1 MSPPYLDAHFQLS
14 TLLLGWALGCYAL
27 FLQGT
32 VVRCVRRNDRDAG
45 LGWWL
50 GGALCVGTG
59 FWAQALL
66 NLAALQLPIRVGFVA
81 PVVLA
86 AWMPAVVISAAAIG
100 MQTRL
105 HFPVRLRVI
114 GGVLIAVGLC
124 LLTFIHASAI
134 VFQPSASWDGG
145 RLIGAVLLTLAG
157 CLLGSLALRRSLVVE
172 PPLWRRCLLVLGVSA
187 LFNAGQVCMAWAMQ
201 VPTGAE
207 SLSVAHLA
215 GEGLVPVLFGAV
227 MLLLI
232 MGHLSMRLDARAQRR
247 QQALADSLQV
257 AQAALDAAAQHDPLT
272 GLLNRTGF
280 ERLLHQ
286 RFEDANAP
294 AVGPLCV
301 MRLHVDGVR
310 TLTETYGHAHGDQL
324 LRHLAQRLQAALRA
338 GDVLAQA
345 ESDEFL
351 LLSQGLSDEHDLA
364 QLAQRLS
371 AAVHAPC
378 LIDGHELTVS
388 ASIGIARYPESFNAR
403 LLLRH
408 ASDAMLTARRAGGGV
423 YCFHRRGED
432 QMGVDQVALQR
443 DLRHAIARDELSL
456 HFQPKL
462 RAGSGQ
468 LAGVEALLRWQHP
481 VRGMVSPAT
490 FIPVAERFGLIGELG
505 LWVLDAACRQVRLWH
520 EAGVDVPV
528 GVNLSAHQLRQPDL
542 GQRVREALLRH
553 RVPPAML
560 ILEITESVAMD
571 DIEAS
576 MRVFDLLDEI
586 GVQLSIDDF
595 GTGYSSLSYLRRLP
609 ARQLKIDRSFI
620 ADLELS
626 RDARA
631 IVQAVVQLAHALG
644 LKVVGEGV
652 ETPAQAAIL
661 TRLQCD
667 ELQGY
672 LFARPMP
679 AQDLLPWLGQRGA
692 VPLAHVAQAAAQDGP
707 PEEPVG
713 RARADDEVLTNWSDL
728 GMVPLLR
735 AVKR

>member
-1 MSPPYLDAHFQLS
+1 MSPPYMDVHFQLS
-14 TLLLGWALGCYAL
+14 TQLIAWALGFYAL

-32 VVRCVRRNDRDAG
+32 VVRCVRANDRDAG

-66 NLAALQLPIRVGFVA
+66 NLVALQLPIRVGFVA
-81 PVVLA
+81 PVVMA
-86 AWMPAVVISAAAIG
+86 AWMPAVVISAAAIW
-100 MQTRL
+100 MQTRT
-105 HFPVRLRVI
+105 HFPQRLRLV
-114 GGVLIAVGLC
+114 GGLLVALGLC

-134 VFQPSASWDGG
+134 MFQPGVSWDVW
-145 RLIGAVLLTLAG
+145 RLAGALLLTLAG
-157 CLLGSLALRRSLVVE
+157 CLLGSLAIRRSLVAE
-172 PPLWRRCLLVLGVSA
+172 PPWWRRGLLVLGISA

-201 VPTGAE
+201 VPTGAVC
-207 SLSVAHLA
+207 LSVEHLA
-215 GEGLVPVLFGAV
+215 GEGWVLVLCGAV
-227 MLLLI
+227 LMLMI
-232 MGHLSMRLDARAQRR
+232 MGHLSMRLDARARRR
-247 QQALADSLQV
+247 QQALVDSLKE
-257 AQAALDAAAQHDPLT
+257 AQAALDVAAQHDPLT
-272 GLLNRTGF
+272 GLLNRVGF
-280 ERLLHQ
+280 ERMLHQ
-286 RFEDANAP
+286 GFESPSSP

-310 TLTETYGHAHGDQL
+310 TLTETYGHAHSDQL
-324 LRHLAQRLQAALRA
+324 MRHLALRLQAAMRG
-338 GDVLAQA
+338 GDVLAHA

-351 LLSQGLSDEHDLA
+351 MLSRGLSDEHELA

-371 AAVHAPC
+371 AAVHEPC
-378 LIDGHELTVS
+378 LIEGNELTVS

-403 LLLRH
+403 LLLAH
-408 ASDAMLTARRAGGGV
+408 ASDAMLTARKAGGGV
-423 YCFHRRGED
+423 YCFHRNGEE
-432 QMGVDQVALQR
+432 QVGVDQVALQR
-443 DLRHAIARDELSL
+443 DLRHAIARDELML

-462 RAGSGQ
+462 CAGNGELS
-468 LAGVEALLRWQHP
+468 GVEALLRWQHP
-481 VRGMVSPAT
+481 VRGLVSPAT

-505 LWVLDAACRQVRLWH
+505 LWVLDAACRQMRLWH

-528 GVNLSAHQLRQPDL
+528 AVNLSAHQLRQPDL
-542 GQRVREALLRH
+542 AQRVREVLLRH

-576 MRVFDLLDEI
+576 MRMFDQLDDI

-620 ADLELS
+620 GDLES
-626 RDARA
+626 SADAQA
-631 IVQAVVQLAHALG
+631 IVEAVVRLAHALG

-652 ETPAQAAIL
+652 ETLEQAAIL

-679 AQDLLPWLGQRGA
+679 AHALLVWLGQRGA
-692 VPLAHVAQAAAQDGP
+692 VITSPLPQHGDVDAQAGDGLT
-707 PEEPVG
+707 EG
-713 RARADDEVLTNWSDL
+713 EVLTTWSDL
-728 GMVPLLR
+728 GMAPLLR
-735 AVKR
+735 HIGR

>member
-1 MSPPYLDAHFQLS
+1 MSPPSMDAHFHLS
-14 TLLLGWALGCYAL
+14 TLLMAWALGMYAL
-27 FLQGT
+27 FLQGA

-66 NLAALQLPIRVGFVA
+66 NLVALQLPIRVGFVA

-86 AWMPAVVISAAAIG
+86 AWMPAVVISAAAIW
-100 MQTRL
+100 MQTRTN
-105 HFPVRLRVI
+105 FPLRLRLI
-114 GGVLIAVGLC
+114 GGVLIAMGLC

-134 VFQPSASWDGG
+134 MFQPSVSWDVG
-145 RLIGAVLLTLAG
+145 RLAGAVLLTLTG
-157 CLLGSLALRRSLVVE
+157 CLLGSLVLRRSLVAE
-172 PPLWRRCLLVLGVSA
+172 PPWWRRGLLVLGISA
-187 LFNAGQVCMAWAMQ
+187 LFNAGQVCMVWGMQ
-201 VPTGAE
+201 VPAGAVC
-207 SLSVAHLA
+207 LSVEHLA
-215 GEGLVPVLFGAV
+215 GEGLVMVLFGAV
-227 MLLLI
+227 MMLLI
-232 MGHLSMRLDARAQRR
+232 MGHLSMKLDARAQRR
-247 QQALADSLQV
+247 QQALVDSLKE
-257 AQAALDAAAQHDPLT
+257 AQDALNAAAQHDPLT

-280 ERLLHQ
+280 ERMLHQ
-286 RFEDANAP
+286 GFDAP
-294 AVGPLCV
+294 SFPGVGPLCV

-310 TLTETYGHAHGDQL
+310 TLTETYGHAQGDQL
-324 LRHLAQRLQAALRA
+324 MQHVARRLQGAMRE
-338 GDVLAQA
+338 GDVLAHA

-351 LLSQGLSDEHDLA
+351 LLTRGLSDEHELA

-378 LIDGHELTVS
+378 LIEGHELTVS

-403 LLLRH
+403 LLLTH
-408 ASDAMLTARRAGGGV
+408 ASNAMLTARKAGGGV
-423 YCFHRRGED
+423 YCFHRSGED
-432 QMGVDQVALQR
+432 QVGVDQVALQR

-462 RAGSGQ
+462 RAGSGE
-468 LAGVEALLRWQHP
+468 LSGVEALLRWQHP
-481 VRGMVSPAT
+481 VRGQVSPAT

-505 LWVLDAACRQVRLWH
+505 LWVLDAACRQMRLWH

-528 GVNLSAHQLRQPDL
+528 AVNLSAHQLRQPDL
-542 GQRVREALLRH
+542 EQRVREVLLRH

-576 MRVFDLLDEI
+576 MRVFDLLDDI
-586 GVQLSIDDF
+586 GVKLSIDDF

-620 ADLELS
+620 ADLES
-626 RDARA
+626 SADAQA
-631 IVQAVVQLAHALG
+631 IVEAVVRLAHALG

-652 ETPAQAAIL
+652 ETLEQAAIL
-661 TRLQCD
+661 THLKCD

-672 LFARPMP
+672 LYARPMP
-679 AQDLLPWLGQRGA
+679 AQALLVWLGQRGA
-692 VPLAHVAQAAAQDGP
+692 VVTMPQTPDDGAEEASEVLADG
-707 PEEPVG
+707 
-713 RARADDEVLTNWSDL
+713 EVLTTWSEL
-728 GMVPLLR
+728 GMAPLLR
-735 AVKR
+735 PVRR

>member
-1 MSPPYLDAHFQLS
+1 MSPPSMDAHFHLS
-14 TLLLGWALGCYAL
+14 TLLMAWALGMYAL
-27 FLQGT
+27 FLQGA

-66 NLAALQLPIRVGFVA
+66 NLVALQLPIRVGFVA

-86 AWMPAVVISAAAIG
+86 AWMPAVVISAAAIW
-100 MQTRL
+100 MQTRTN
-105 HFPVRLRVI
+105 FPLRLRLI
-114 GGVLIAVGLC
+114 GGVLIAMGLC

-134 VFQPSASWDGG
+134 MFQPSVSWDVG
-145 RLIGAVLLTLAG
+145 RLAGAVLLTLTG
-157 CLLGSLALRRSLVVE
+157 CLLGSLVLRRSLVAE
-172 PPLWRRCLLVLGVSA
+172 PPWWRRGLLVLGISA
-187 LFNAGQVCMAWAMQ
+187 LFNAGQVCMVWGMQ
-201 VPTGAE
+201 VPAGAVC
-207 SLSVAHLA
+207 LSVEHLA
-215 GEGLVPVLFGAV
+215 GEGLVMVLFGAV
-227 MLLLI
+227 MMLLI
-232 MGHLSMRLDARAQRR
+232 MGHLSMKLDARAQRR
-247 QQALADSLQV
+247 QQALVDSLKE
-257 AQAALDAAAQHDPLT
+257 AQDALNAAAQHDPLT

-280 ERLLHQ
+280 ERMLHQ
-286 RFEDANAP
+286 GFDAP
-294 AVGPLCV
+294 SFPGVGPLCV

-324 LRHLAQRLQAALRA
+324 MQHVARRLHGAMRE
-338 GDVLAQA
+338 GDVLAHA

-351 LLSQGLSDEHDLA
+351 LLTRGLSDEHELA

-378 LIDGHELTVS
+378 LIEGHELTVS

-403 LLLRH
+403 LLLTH
-408 ASDAMLTARRAGGGV
+408 ASDAMLTARKAGGGV
-423 YCFHRRGED
+423 YCFHRSGED
-432 QMGVDQVALQR
+432 QVGVDQVALQR

-462 RAGSGQ
+462 RAGSGE
-468 LAGVEALLRWQHP
+468 LSGVEALLRWQHP
-481 VRGMVSPAT
+481 VRGQVSPAT

-505 LWVLDAACRQVRLWH
+505 LWVLDAACRQMRLWH

-528 GVNLSAHQLRQPDL
+528 AVNLSAHQLRQPDL
-542 GQRVREALLRH
+542 EQRVREVLLRH

-576 MRVFDLLDEI
+576 MRVFDLLDDI
-586 GVQLSIDDF
+586 GVKLSIDDF

-620 ADLELS
+620 ADLES
-626 RDARA
+626 SADAQA
-631 IVQAVVQLAHALG
+631 IVEAVVRLAHALG

-652 ETPAQAAIL
+652 ETLEQAAIL
-661 TRLQCD
+661 THLKCD

-672 LFARPMP
+672 LYARPMP
-679 AQDLLPWLGQRGA
+679 AQALLLWLGQRGA
-692 VPLAHVAQAAAQDGP
+692 VVTMPQTPDDGA
-707 PEEPVG
+707 EEASEVLPDG
-713 RARADDEVLTNWSDL
+713 EVLTTWSDL
-728 GMVPLLR
+728 GMAPLLR
-735 AVKR
+735 PVRR

>member
-1 MSPPYLDAHFQLS
+1 MDAHFQLS
-14 TLLLGWALGCYAL
+14 TQLLAWSLGLYAL

-32 VVRCVRRNDRDAG
+32 VVRCVRANDRDAG

-86 AWMPAVVISAAAIG
+86 AWMPAVVISAAAIW
-100 MQTRL
+100 MQIRV
-105 HFPVRLRVI
+105 HFPVRLRII
-114 GGVLIAVGLC
+114 GGVLVALGLC
-124 LLTFIHASAI
+124 LLIFIHASAI
-134 VFQPSASWDGG
+134 MFQPSVTWDVG
-145 RLIGAVLLTLAG
+145 RLAGAVLLTLTG
-157 CLLGSLALRRSLVVE
+157 CLLGSLALRRSLVAE
-172 PPLWRRCLLVLGVSA
+172 PPLWRRGLLVLGISA
-187 LFNAGQVCMAWAMQ
+187 LFNAGQVCMVWAMR
-201 VPTGAE
+201 VPAGAE
-207 SLSVAHLA
+207 CLSVDHLS
-215 GEGLVPVLFGAV
+215 GEGLELLLFGAV
-227 MLLLI
+227 LMLLL
-232 MGHLSMRLDARAQRR
+232 MGHLSMRLDARARRR
-247 QQALADSLQV
+247 QQALVDSLKV
-257 AQAALDAAAQHDPLT
+257 AQAALEDAAQHDPLT
-272 GLLNRTGF
+272 GLLNRSGF
-280 ERLLHQ
+280 ERMLRQ
-286 RFEDANAP
+286 RFEDASAP

-310 TLTETYGHAHGDQL
+310 TLTETYGHAQGDQL
-324 LRHLAQRLQAALRA
+324 MRHLALRLQVAMRE
-338 GDVLAQA
+338 GDVLAHA

-351 LLSQGLSDEHDLA
+351 LLSCGLAEEHELA

-371 AAVHAPC
+371 AAVHEPC
-378 LIDGHELTVS
+378 LFEGHELSVS

-403 LLLRH
+403 LLLTH
-408 ASDAMLTARRAGGGV
+408 ASDAMLTARKAGGGV
-423 YCFHRRGED
+423 YCFHRSGED
-432 QMGVDQVALQR
+432 QVGVDQVALQR
-443 DLRHAIARDELSL
+443 DLRHAIARDELML
-456 HFQPKL
+456 HYQPKL
-462 RAGSGQ
+462 RAGSGE

-481 VRGMVSPAT
+481 VRGLVSPAT

-505 LWVLDAACRQVRLWH
+505 LWVLDAACRQMRLWH

-528 GVNLSAHQLRQPDL
+528 AVNLSAHQLRQPDL
-542 GQRVREALLRH
+542 AQRVREALLRH

-576 MRVFDLLDEI
+576 IRVFDLLDEI
-586 GVQLSIDDF
+586 GVRLSIDDF

-620 ADLELS
+620 GDLEVS
-626 RDARA
+626 RDAQA
-631 IVQAVVQLAHALG
+631 IVEAVVRLAHALG

-692 VPLAHVAQAAAQDGP
+692 VPLAHVVRGAVQVAQDAPIDRDG
-707 PEEPVG
+707 V
-713 RARADDEVLTNWSDL
+713 DDEALTNWSDL
-728 GMVPLLR
+728 GMEPLLR